1 MLVEEGTFISNHK
14 GELWNSKSEW
24 HQAKIIRTTTQV
36 IQGGADLLRQQQGG
50 RWWDSEERNEVVE

>member
-14 GELWNSKSEW
+14 GELLNSKSEW

-50 RWWDSEERNEVVE
+50 RRVGL